1 MSRVCSNV
9 KAATQNGEAADVET
23 HVHSHVDGS
32 LTGATHVGQDARKL
46 RIAML
51 AADLYGQGTCQ

>member
-1 MSRVCSNV
+1 M
-9 KAATQNGEAADVET
+9 KAATQSREGPDVAIRL
-23 HVHSHVDGS
+23 HSHIDNA
-32 LTGATHVGQDARKL
+32 LTWAAHVGQDARKL